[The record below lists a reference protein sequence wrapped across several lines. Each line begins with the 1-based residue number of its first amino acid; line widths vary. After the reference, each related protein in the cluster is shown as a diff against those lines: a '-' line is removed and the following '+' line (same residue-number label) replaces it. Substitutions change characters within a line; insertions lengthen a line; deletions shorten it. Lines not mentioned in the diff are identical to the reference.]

1 MAAITKLMIVL
12 FYLNKIKML
21 QEKQTNGNELFNAF
35 KYIKILCINT
45 KTSQI

>member
-21 QEKQTNGNELFNAF
+21 QEKQTNGNELFNA